1 MAVNPSSSNLI
12 SIVFPHEL
20 KPDEW
25 PRFRYILLE
34 LWRPTEQR
42 LSALVQKYRLDSR
55 HEVVHAFYRQKVK
68 IYCKD
73 KGIEEKQIPDT
84 QDARLKKEAKTQF
97 EAALTE
103 LVGKLPEAELA
114 AIRTSLDK
122 AVPPT
127 EEEIALPAASGDE
140 DEA

>member
-1 MAVNPSSSNLI
+1 M
-12 SIVFPHEL
+12 
-20 KPDEW
+20 
-25 PRFRYILLE
+25 
-34 LWRPTEQR
+34 
-42 LSALVQKYRLDSR
+42 
-55 HEVVHAFYRQKVK
+55 K

>member
-1 MAVNPSSSNLI
+1 MVVSPSSSNLI
-12 SIVFPHEL
+12 GIVFPHEL

-34 LWRPTEQR
+34 LWRPTEER
-42 LSALVQKYRLDSR
+42 LSALVQRYRLDSR
-55 HEVVHAFYRQKVK
+55 LDVVHAFYRQKVK

-73 KGIEEKQIPDT
+73 KGIEEKQIPDA
-84 QDARLKKEAKTQF
+84 QDAKLKKEAKNQF
-97 EAALTE
+97 ETALIE
-103 LVGKLPEAELA
+103 LVGKLSEAELA

-127 EEEIALPAASGDE
+127 EEEIALPAVADE
-140 DEA
+140 DEEV